1 MSAGQKKSIFYCDVC
16 QIFCSSAIHLSDHIG
31 GVKHRNAVKQDNP
44 ELSANLQR
52 LQYFL
57 DTYLKDEPM
66 IGLEYVVEYFKNGS
80 YSYKCNVC
88 DTESSKSTAAL
99 HLTGAKHR
107 KAYLEKHHPEL
118 LTEQKYNKR
127 AEFTEHMKA
136 IALQVQCKY
145 GRKRIAE
152 VLDPIEASIK
162 SSTRNFEI
170 KNDGDASFIQRIT
183 KNFTDALIKYRE
195 EQTKTQASST
205 LPSNSDPE
213 SNKNPSD
220 KTYLSSINLQ
230 KECLTP
236 AQIPAIFQNQSETT
250 DEFFKIIKNM
260 DVSEVVV
267 ILKRIT
273 ATNPEFQ
280 GINIPSLIK
289 YLQDTRRLKN
299 S

>member
-162 SSTRNFEI
+162 SST
-170 KNDGDASFIQRIT
+170 
-183 KNFTDALIKYRE
+183 
-195 EQTKTQASST
+195 ASST

>member
-162 SSTRNFEI
+162 SSTKLNQLEVF
-170 KNDGDASFIQRIT
+170 KTNDDFM
-183 KNFTDALIKYRE
+183 DYL
-195 EQTKTQASST
+195 ASST

>member
-107 KAYLEKHHPEL
+107 KAYLKL
-118 LTEQKYNKR
+118 NQL
-127 AEFTEHMKA
+127 
-136 IALQVQCKY
+136 
-145 GRKRIAE
+145 E
-152 VLDPIEASIK
+152 VFKTNDDFMDYL
-162 SSTRNFEI
+162 RNFEI